1 MSRMYTLDVYARI
14 WELKKNE
21 KLNNST
27 SLYFVY
33 FSLVVWNGLYA
44 QGRRACPGKV
54 GDPDILEML

>member
-1 MSRMYTLDVYARI
+1 MDVYARI